1 MSLKRCLKNL
11 LISLLTVGVI
21 CSCCSCVTKK
31 EADTTPTIEE
41 TISTIKSEPKFDK
54 HGYTKEVERVF
65 YMKATDKADYD
76 VCKEYNRFL
85 HDTFSSTILTRA
97 SFLQMLLDK
106 KGIDIMSD
114 TDDMYDYVEDK
125 NFYDSSDVYITAM
138 ENGLV
143 YRGELQFSN
152 DSPATKQFVCMA
164 FMKAMGFEPYYT
176 LYCYDY
182 YDVHNKVEAATM
194 VHLGYFELD
203 ENNCFGPDELLDN
216 ETIEY
221 LLSEID
227 ALRILKGKTVLTF
240 GDSIMYGNGND
251 GVGIAELLAER
262 YETETI
268 DYSKGGSTFGTA
280 QGREQISDQIL
291 RSIAN
296 NDKADIILL
305 NGGTNDMRKVQCAE
319 ISDDF
324 LYKSHGREYFCNGME
339 YALGLL
345 RDNYK
350 DIPLVYIR
358 AHDMTFSLERNE
370 LHYGRKS
377 LDICEKWDIM
387 AADVFS
393 DTDFNTHKE
402 DMKYKYTYRSK
413 TSPYGDSVHPN
424 RMGYYKYYVPLTVE
438 RIKGFFE
445 E

>member
-1 MSLKRCLKNL
+1 MSLKRCLKIL

-54 HGYTKEVERVF
+54 FGYTKEVEKVF
-65 YMKATDKADYD
+65 QMKISDKPDYD

-106 KGIDIMSD
+106 KGIKISHTAGD
-114 TDDMYDYVEDK
+114 TYDYVEDK
-125 NFYDSSDVYITAM
+125 DFYDSSDVCITAI
-138 ENGLV
+138 ENGLMH
-143 YRGELQFSN
+143 RGLTQFSN
-152 DSPATKQFVCMA
+152 DSPATKQFVCAA
-164 FMKAMGFEPYYT
+164 FMKAMEFMPYYT
-176 LYCYDY
+176 LYCNDY
-182 YDVHNKVEAATM
+182 FDVDNKVEAATM

-203 ENNCFGPDELLDN
+203 ENNCFNPNELLDSK
-216 ETIEY
+216 TVDY

-227 ALRILKGKTVLTF
+227 TLKMLKGKTILTF
-240 GDSIMYGNGND
+240 GDSIMYGDGNG
-251 GVGIAELLAER
+251 GVGIAELLSER
-262 YETETI
+262 YRTETI
-268 DYSKGGSTFGTA
+268 DYSKGGSTFGIA
-280 QGREQISDQIL
+280 QGREQISNQIH

-324 LYKSHGREYFCNGME
+324 EYKSHGREYFCNGME

-345 RDNYK
+345 RDNYEGV
-350 DIPLVYIR
+350 PLVYIR
-358 AHDMTFSLERNE
+358 AHNMTFSLERNE
-370 LHYGRKS
+370 LHYGRQA
-377 LDICEKWDIM
+377 LEICEKWEVEV
-387 AADVFS
+387 ADVFS

-402 DMKYKYTYRSK
+402 DMRYNYTYRTK
-413 TSPYGDSVHPN
+413 IRPYGDSVHPN

-438 RIKGFFE
+438 KIKGFFE